1 MHPCRTLKTV
11 RGRDEALSTCL
22 AVVIFSD
29 NSKRR
34 GRGRRKREGGE
45 RRKEKEKAERVR
57 SRGDKNVMGRVQ
69 EPWGAGLRHSSETNT
84 LGGPCQSPPVLS

>member
-11 RGRDEALSTCL
+11 LGRDEALSTCL
-22 AVVIFSD
+22 AVIIFSD

-34 GRGRRKREGGE
+34 GRRSKKREGGE

-57 SRGDKNVMGRVQ
+57 SRGEENAMSQ
-69 EPWGAGLRHSSETNT
+69 ELWGAGLRHSSETNT
-84 LGGPCQSPPVLS
+84 LGGPCQSPPVLP